1 MNLSSYLFWDVDQ
14 KNVDFK
20 AHSRFIISRVLMKG
34 TLNDWHEIKKY
45 YGKEFIKN
53 EVVEIKYLDNLTLNF
68 CSTYF
73 KIPKS
78 NFKCSSTKQSYR
90 EHWNY

>member
-14 KNVDFK
+14 KDVDFK
-20 AHSRFIISRVLMKG
+20 GHSRFIISRVLMKG
-34 TLNDWHEIKKY
+34 TLNDWQEIKEY

-53 EVVEIKYLDNLTLNF
+53 EVVKIKYLDNLTLNF

-78 NFKCSSTKQSYR
+78 EFACSSTKQSIR